1 MLDSAKQQHII
12 ALHCYIGW
20 DNFSSYKVLTY
31 HFTFRIQNVPF
42 LISDSRK
49 KYFSHQEYKN
59 TCISLFLA
67 AWVLNN
73 GLLALARI

>member
-1 MLDSAKQQHII
+1 MPESAKQQHII

-42 LISDSRK
+42 LISDWRK

-59 TCISLFLA
+59 TLYSSVLSCVGFEQWPLGIS
-67 AWVLNN
+67 
-73 GLLALARI
+73 